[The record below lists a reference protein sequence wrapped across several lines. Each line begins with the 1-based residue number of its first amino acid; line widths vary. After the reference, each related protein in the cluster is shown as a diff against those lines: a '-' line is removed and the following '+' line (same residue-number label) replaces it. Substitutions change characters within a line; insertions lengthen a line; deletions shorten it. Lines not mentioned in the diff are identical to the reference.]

1 MAQQRL
7 SVRKI
12 AEILRL
18 RFEQR
23 LTPRA
28 IAGAANCA
36 LSTVQECLRRA
47 ETAGVGWPLP
57 PEWDEAALR
66 TRLYPKPVATGDYR
80 LPDFGTVHTELARKG
95 VTRWLLWQEYKSR
108 YPEGL
113 QYTVFCNHYRRGLAT
128 QDAVLRPVHAPG
140 EKRFVDYAGQTVG
153 ESRVRHHF
161 LSPTM
166 EPIPRPPILAACS
179 RWWRRRPPWTT
190 GTTSSRT
197 GRSSRCTMYK
207 EVRVSREAGCR
218 ERPPLTRAA
227 APTRIT
233 CTRIISE
240 AWMSSLMTAGM

>member
-161 LSPTM
+161 LSERKYMQP
-166 EPIPRPPILAACS
+166 LY
-179 RWWRRRPPWTT
+179 T
-190 GTTSSRT
+190 GKLST
-197 GRSSRCTMYK
+197 
-207 EVRVSREAGCR
+207 EGCR
-218 ERPPLTRAA
+218 
-227 APTRIT
+227 I
-233 CTRIISE
+233 
-240 AWMSSLMTAGM
+240 MTAISDYMVAQLGREHLTYNGLPKCSKSLSGA